1 MARFIIERNFAE
13 QLNLTKDD
21 VKGIESVNEEE
32 GVRWLFSFLSADK
45 RKSYC
50 VYEADDPEAI
60 LASAR
65 RLNVPA
71 DSIIEVNELHPD
83 LV

>member
-13 QLNLTKDD
+13 QLNLTKED

-50 VYEADDPEAI
+50 VYEADNPEPI

>member
-21 VKGIESVNEEE
+21 VKGIEAVNEEE

-50 VYEADDPEAI
+50 MYEASNPEGI
-60 LASAR
+60 LASAK

-71 DSIIEVNELHPD
+71 DSIIEVNELRPEAI
-83 LV
+83 